1 MASGDSKSDA
11 KKAALSSGLLPAG
24 LQDVLYPNAEN
35 DAKASEIIM
44 NCLASFGYRRVQ
56 PPLVEF
62 EDSLLSDKL
71 GAALSD
77 KTFRLLDPLSHKM
90 MALRADMTAQIARI
104 SGTRLAH
111 IPRPLR
117 LSYAGAVMRVVPD
130 VLNPERQMVQAGAEL
145 IGASD
150 ALACAEMISLGVRAL
165 NQAGIDGL
173 TVDIGIP
180 HLFDVLVDSDEDSEI
195 YQSLAQA
202 ITERDTDAL
211 LAIKH
216 ESAPLLN
223 RLLLAAGQDVEA
235 LMTVCQDMTGE
246 ALQLTQ
252 TILSVVEMLHQIW
265 PDLPITLDL
274 LDRREGDYHKGL
286 NFALYGKGLRGEIA
300 RGGAYVTG
308 FGEEATGLSIYME
321 RVLRALPA
329 APNAPRIYV
338 SAKAGLMTAM
348 ALVSRGRD
356 VVMGSADCNED
367 SEAKALGCEFIVR
380 EKEGMPEA
388 LSPDKA

>member
-24 LQDVLYPNAEN
+24 LQDVLYQNAEN

-130 VLNPERQMVQAGAEL
+130 VLNTERQMVQAGAEL

-202 ITERDTDAL
+202 ITE
-211 LAIKH
+211 
-216 ESAPLLN
+216 E
-223 RLLLAAGQDVEA
+223 
-235 LMTVCQDMTGE
+235 
-246 ALQLTQ
+246 
-252 TILSVVEMLHQIW
+252 
-265 PDLPITLDL
+265 
-274 LDRREGDYHKGL
+274 
-286 NFALYGKGLRGEIA
+286 
-300 RGGAYVTG
+300 
-308 FGEEATGLSIYME
+308 
-321 RVLRALPA
+321 
-329 APNAPRIYV
+329 
-338 SAKAGLMTAM
+338 
-348 ALVSRGRD
+348 
-356 VVMGSADCNED
+356 
-367 SEAKALGCEFIVR
+367 
-380 EKEGMPEA
+380 
-388 LSPDKA
+388 

>member
-1 MASGDSKSDA
+1 M
-11 KKAALSSGLLPAG
+11 
-24 LQDVLYPNAEN
+24 
-35 DAKASEIIM
+35 
-44 NCLASFGYRRVQ
+44 
-56 PPLVEF
+56 
-62 EDSLLSDKL
+62 
-71 GAALSD
+71 
-77 KTFRLLDPLSHKM
+77 
-90 MALRADMTAQIARI
+90 
-104 SGTRLAH
+104 
-111 IPRPLR
+111 
-117 LSYAGAVMRVVPD
+117 
-130 VLNPERQMVQAGAEL
+130 
-145 IGASD
+145 
-150 ALACAEMISLGVRAL
+150 
-165 NQAGIDGL
+165 
-173 TVDIGIP
+173 
-180 HLFDVLVDSDEDSEI
+180 
-195 YQSLAQA
+195 
-202 ITERDTDAL
+202 
-211 LAIKH
+211 AIKH

-246 ALQLTQ
+246 ALQLIQ

-356 VVMGSADCNED
+356 VVMGSADCKED

>member
-202 ITERDTDAL
+202 ITERDTDEL

>member
-11 KKAALSSGLLPAG
+11 KKTALSSGLLPAG

-111 IPRPLR
+111 SPRPLR

-165 NQAGIDGL
+165 NQAGIEGL

-180 HLFDVLVDSDEDSEI
+180 HLFDVLVDSDEDSAI

-202 ITERDTDAL
+202 ISERDSDAL

-223 RLLLAAGQDVEA
+223 RLLLAAGQNVEE

-356 VVMGSADCNED
+356 VVMGSTDCDEE

-388 LSPDKA
+388 LSSDKA

>member
-11 KKAALSSGLLPAG
+11 KKTALSSGLLPAG

-111 IPRPLR
+111 SPRPLR

-130 VLNPERQMVQAGAEL
+130 VLNPERQLMQAGAEL

-165 NQAGIDGL
+165 NEAGIEGL

-180 HLFDVLVDSDEDSEI
+180 HLFDVLVDSDEDSAL

-202 ITERDTDAL
+202 ISERDSDAL
-211 LAIKH
+211 LAIEHK
-216 ESAPLLN
+216 SAPLLN
-223 RLLLAAGQDVEA
+223 RLLLAAGQNVEE

-329 APNAPRIYV
+329 APNTPRIYV

-356 VVMGSADCNED
+356 VVMGSADCDED

-388 LSPDKA
+388 LSSDKA

>member
-11 KKAALSSGLLPAG
+11 KKTALSSGLLPAG

-111 IPRPLR
+111 SPRPLR

-165 NQAGIDGL
+165 NQAGIEGL

-180 HLFDVLVDSDEDSEI
+180 HLFDVLVDSDEDSAI

-202 ITERDTDAL
+202 ISERDSDAL
-211 LAIKH
+211 LAIEH

-223 RLLLAAGQDVEA
+223 RLLLAAGQNVEE

-356 VVMGSADCNED
+356 VVMGSADCDEE

-388 LSPDKA
+388 LSSDKA

>member
-1 MASGDSKSDA
+1 MANGDSKFDSA
-11 KKAALSSGLLPAG
+11 KSALQTGLLPAG
-24 LQDVLYPNAEN
+24 LQDVLYPNAQN

-44 NCLASFGYRRVQ
+44 SCLASFGYQRVQ

-62 EDSLLSDKL
+62 EESLLSDKL

-111 IPRPLR
+111 IARPLR
-117 LSYAGAVMRVVPD
+117 LSYCGTVMRVVPD

-173 TVDIGIP
+173 TVDVGIP
-180 HLFDVLVDSDEDSEI
+180 HLFDVLVGDETDEDV
-195 YQSLAQA
+195 YLALAQA
-202 ITERDTDAL
+202 VAERDSDAL
-211 LAIKH
+211 LRIEH
-216 ESAPLLN
+216 DSAPMLN
-223 RLLLAAGQDVEA
+223 RLLLAAGQDGDA
-235 LMTVCQDMTGE
+235 LISISQDLTGE
-246 ALQLTQ
+246 AASL
-252 TILSVVEMLHQIW
+252 IKVVLDVVDMLHQIW

-274 LDRREGDYHKGL
+274 LDRQVGDYHKGL
-286 NFALYGKGLRGEIA
+286 NFALYATGLRGEIA

-329 APNAPRIYV
+329 MPNVPRIYI
-338 SAKAGLMTAM
+338 SAKAGLLTAM
-348 ALVSRGRD
+348 ALVSRGRE
-356 VVMGSADCNED
+356 VVMGSADCDEEA
-367 SEAKALGCEFIVR
+367 EAKALGCEFIVR
-380 EKEGMPEA
+380 EKDAMPEA
-388 LSPDKA
+388 LASDKA

>member
-11 KKAALSSGLLPAG
+11 KKTALSSGLLPAG

-111 IPRPLR
+111 SPRPLR

-165 NQAGIDGL
+165 NQAGIEGL

-180 HLFDVLVDSDEDSEI
+180 HLFDVLVDSDEDSAM

-202 ITERDTDAL
+202 ISERDSDAL

-223 RLLLAAGQDVEA
+223 RLLLAAGQNVEE
-235 LMTVCQDMTGE
+235 LMAVCQDMTGE

-338 SAKAGLMTAM
+338 SAKAGLITAM

-356 VVMGSADCNED
+356 VVMGSADCDEE

-388 LSPDKA
+388 LSSDKA

>member
-11 KKAALSSGLLPAG
+11 KKTALSSGLLPAG

>member
-1 MASGDSKSDA
+1 MATGDSKSDST
-11 KKAALSSGLLPAG
+11 KAMLSSGLLPEG
-24 LQDVLYPNAEN
+24 LQDVLYPNAQN
-35 DAKASEIIM
+35 DAKAAETIM
-44 NCLASFGYRRVQ
+44 ACLASFGYQRVQ

-117 LSYAGAVMRVVPD
+117 LSYCGTVMRVVPD

-145 IGASD
+145 IGSSD
-150 ALACAEMISLGVRAL
+150 AYACAEMISLGVRAL
-165 NQAGIDGL
+165 NQAGIEGL

-180 HLFDVLVDSDEDSEI
+180 HLFDVLIGDDVSDDI
-195 YQSLAQA
+195 YKACAKA
-202 ITERDTDAL
+202 ISERDSDAL
-211 LAIKH
+211 LAAGH
-216 ESAPLLN
+216 DSAPILN
-223 RLLLAAGQDVEA
+223 RLLQAAGQNVEQ
-235 LMTVCQDMTGE
+235 LISVSQDMTGE
-246 ALQLTQ
+246 AAKLTK
-252 TILSVVEMLHQIW
+252 TVLTVVDMLHQIW

-329 APNAPRIYV
+329 LPNAPRIYV
-338 SAKAGLMTAM
+338 AAKAGLMTAM

-356 VVMGSADCNED
+356 VVMGSADCDE
-367 SEAKALGCEFIVR
+367 EAEALALGCSFIVR
-380 EKEGMPEA
+380 EKDAMPEA
-388 LSPDKA
+388 LTSK

>member
-11 KKAALSSGLLPAG
+11 KKTALSSGLLPAG

-111 IPRPLR
+111 SPRPLR

-165 NQAGIDGL
+165 NQAGIEGL

-180 HLFDVLVDSDEDSEI
+180 HLFDVLVDSDEDSAI

-202 ITERDTDAL
+202 ISERDSDAL
-211 LAIKH
+211 LAIEH

-223 RLLLAAGQDVEA
+223 RLLLAAGQNVEE

-356 VVMGSADCNED
+356 VVMGSTDCDEE

-388 LSPDKA
+388 LSSDKA

>member
-11 KKAALSSGLLPAG
+11 KKTALSSGLLPAG

-111 IPRPLR
+111 SPRPLR

-130 VLNPERQMVQAGAEL
+130 VLNPERQMMQAGAEL

-165 NQAGIDGL
+165 NEAGIEGL

-180 HLFDVLVDSDEDSEI
+180 HLFDVLVGGDEDSAL

-202 ITERDTDAL
+202 ISERDSDAL
-211 LAIKH
+211 LAIEHK
-216 ESAPLLN
+216 SAPLLN
-223 RLLLAAGQDVEA
+223 RLLLAAGQNVEE

-329 APNAPRIYV
+329 APNTPRIYV

-356 VVMGSADCNED
+356 VVMGSADCDED

-388 LSPDKA
+388 LSSDKA